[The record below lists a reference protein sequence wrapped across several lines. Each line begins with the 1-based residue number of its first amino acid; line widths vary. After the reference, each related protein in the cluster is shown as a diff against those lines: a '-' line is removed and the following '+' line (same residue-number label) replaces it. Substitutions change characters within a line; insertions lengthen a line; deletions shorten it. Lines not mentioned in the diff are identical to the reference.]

1 MSYAEVLA
9 KQPDQQDI
17 LWDGTFAIN
26 PNRIT
31 KIGTYEGT
39 DATKRHSVE
48 HFKLQH
54 ERVQAG
60 TAIINEVF
68 RGLPLSLG
76 YQVSTLYSYNF
87 KILKEARE
95 FESKLLADI
104 TPNVLISSQWSGF
117 TECRYFT
124 NKQILE
130 CVKFLYSIYPPYNK
144 NEDYRYKV
152 YFQVLDKLPQMKEI
166 PQFIIEG
173 GRFNPDKLNVMVGKS
188 YLLEYWNKK
197 KATLV

>member
-1 MSYAEVLA
+1 MSYAEILA

-17 LWDGTFAIN
+17 LWDGTFAVN
-26 PNRIT
+26 PNRIV

-54 ERVQAG
+54 ERVQTG

-76 YQVSTLYSYNF
+76 YKVSTLYSYNF
-87 KILKEARE
+87 ETSREARE
-95 FESKLLADI
+95 FESRLLAELI
-104 TPNVLISSQWSGF
+104 PNVRISSQWSGF
-117 TECRYFT
+117 TECRYFP
-124 NKQILE
+124 NKQILDY
-130 CVKFLYSIYPPYNK
+130 VKYLYSIHPPYNK
-144 NEDYRYKV
+144 NEDYKYKV
-152 YFQVLDKLPQMKEI
+152 YFQVLDKLPQMEQV

-173 GRFNPDKLNVMVGKS
+173 GRFNPNKLNVMAGKS
-188 YLLEYWNKK
+188 YLLEHWKSK
-197 KATLV
+197 KATLI